1 MSALILWLVTRLPWL
16 PRLLKALP
24 WLLAVAGLVGTLW
37 FREKATACEASKL
50 AEALEAARQVAAAK
64 AADAVF
70 TRALEDQLRP
80 ITDAIRDQAHATT
93 IALSKVKSDPNCT
106 ATPAARAYDSGVR
119 PGVQAGPGPAR
130 PARP

>member
-1 MSALILWLVTRLPWL
+1 MSAIVLWLVTRLPWL

-80 ITDAIRDQAHATT
+80 ITDAIRDQAKSTS
-93 IALSKVKSDPNCT
+93 IALAKVKSDPNC
-106 ATPAARAYDSGVR
+106 ARTPAAQAFDAGVAPR
-119 PGVQAGPGPAR
+119 GGR
-130 PARP
+130 